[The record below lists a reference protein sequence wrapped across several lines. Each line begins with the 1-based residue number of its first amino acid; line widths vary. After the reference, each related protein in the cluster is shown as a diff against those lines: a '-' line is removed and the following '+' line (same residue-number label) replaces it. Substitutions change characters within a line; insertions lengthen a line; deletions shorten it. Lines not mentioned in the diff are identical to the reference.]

1 MPDGQRSGTKT
12 GVIIATLHDQ
22 VAKTRTSTIDGAQN
36 LIQPAA
42 SILRLLAGMVASD
55 PSLFRTE
62 RSRESL
68 YRALT
73 SAELVNAVYVTVEG
87 GYHRVVTRMDEN
99 RRRSELKIPPTA
111 LALWYSSYI
120 DAFSARAHRR
130 RHRVFFDTG
139 PHLVGQYAVE
149 PTVES
154 RTLPSLQGGQGEGIA
169 DGDGPVDQS
178 RYRVPGTGTL
188 DFLSDGVLG
197 RGHPSGQA
205 PCSGREFRDTLVVHA
220 VPGVTAGAGGWRSR
234 DWVFPS
240 SSAHQGAGRLPRP

>member
-22 VAKTRTSTIDGAQN
+22 VAKTITSTIDGAQN

-154 RTLPSLQGGQGEGIA
+154 RTLPSYKA
-169 DGDGPVDQS
+169 AK
-178 RYRVPGTGTL
+178 
-188 DFLSDGVLG
+188 G
-197 RGHPSGQA
+197 RGSLTATDLSINPDTGFPA
-205 PCSGREFRDTLVVHA
+205 PGL
-220 VPGVTAGAGGWRSR
+220 
-234 DWVFPS
+234 
-240 SSAHQGAGRLPRP
+240 